1 MLSPQIEI
9 QLIAI
14 VVAVACVIPG
24 VFLILRRMSMMSDA
38 ISHTILL
45 GVVLGFFITHDLTS
59 PLLIIGAALMGTITV
74 YLVELIHK
82 SKLVSEDASIGLI
95 FPFLFSIGVILISM
109 HAEDVHL
116 DTDAVLLGE
125 IAFAPFNRLIIGGR
139 DIGPKGLYIMS
150 SILVLNILYLI
161 LFYKE
166 LKLSTFDEKLAV
178 VLGFSPIFIHYS
190 LMTLVS
196 ITAVGAFDSVGAIL
210 VVAFMVGPP
219 ATAYL
224 LTDDLKKMIFLSVGI
239 GILSSVLG
247 YWMAAFFDVAIA
259 GCMALMVG
267 ITFLV
272 VFIVAPNRG
281 LLSIIKIRKKQKYEY
296 ATISFLMHIINHEN
310 THIEEKES
318 SIYTIKDHLRW
329 DKTFLEEI
337 INSAKENKYITI
349 NEEGIIKPTL
359 SGKEYALFNYYDFV
373 ESV

>member
-1 MLSPQIEI
+1 
-9 QLIAI
+9 
-14 VVAVACVIPG
+14 
-24 VFLILRRMSMMSDA
+24 
-38 ISHTILL
+38 
-45 GVVLGFFITHDLTS
+45 
-59 PLLIIGAALMGTITV
+59 
-74 YLVELIHK
+74 
-82 SKLVSEDASIGLI
+82 
-95 FPFLFSIGVILISM
+95 M
-109 HAEDVHL
+109 HAGDVHL

-125 IAFAPFNRLIIGGR
+125 IAFAPFNRLIIGGQ
-139 DIGPKGLYIMS
+139 DVGPKALYIMS
-150 SILVLNILYLI
+150 SILILNILYLI

-178 VLGFSPIFIHYS
+178 VLGFSPVFIHYS

-224 LTDDLKKMIFLSVGI
+224 LTDDLKKMIFLSIGI
-239 GILSSVLG
+239 GVLSSILG
-247 YWMAAFFDVAIA
+247 YWIAAFFDVAIA

-281 LLSIIKIRKKQKYEY
+281 LLSIMKIRKKQKYEY

-318 SIYTIKDHLRW
+318 SIYTIQDHLGW
-329 DKTFLEEI
+329 DKTFLDEI
-337 INSAKENKYITI
+337 INIAKESKYIAI
-349 NEEGIIKPTL
+349 NEDGIIKPTL
-359 SGKEYALFNYYDFV
+359 SGKEHALFNYYDFV
-373 ESV
+373 KRV